1 LKLIDV
7 IGGARPNF
15 VKIASI
21 MSAIRNHSSDLIA
34 VRLIHTGQHYDPK
47 LSHTFFEQLN
57 IEEPDINLGVG
68 SGTQA
73 QQTALIMMRY
83 EELIIKEPSDACI
96 VVGDVN
102 STMACATTAKKLGL
116 KVGHVEAGIRSG
128 DRQMPEEINRLIT
141 DSISDLF
148 FTTTRLANEN
158 LLLEGTRKQDIYF
171 VGNTMIDTL
180 LANLDRLYPPA
191 FWDDLNLHTKC
202 YFVLTLHRPSNVDDS
217 VKLNSILHTVA
228 DATRGLPVIFP
239 AHPRTLKIMREV
251 KRLPRN
257 IHIVAPQTY
266 LEFNFLVKN
275 SKAVIT
281 DSGGITEEAT
291 VLGVPC
297 MTLRNSTE
305 RPETVDIGTN
315 ELLGSDPSA
324 LYDAMEVLFSDAW
337 KHGQIPELWDGK
349 AGERIIN
356 HLYSALGI

>member
-1 LKLIDV
+1 
-7 IGGARPNF
+7 
-15 VKIASI
+15 
-21 MSAIRNHSSDLIA
+21 
-34 VRLIHTGQHYDPK
+34 
-47 LSHTFFEQLN
+47 
-57 IEEPDINLGVG
+57 
-68 SGTQA
+68 
-73 QQTALIMMRY
+73 
-83 EELIIKEPSDACI
+83 
-96 VVGDVN
+96 
-102 STMACATTAKKLGL
+102 
-116 KVGHVEAGIRSG
+116 
-128 DRQMPEEINRLIT
+128 
-141 DSISDLF
+141 
-148 FTTTRLANEN
+148 
-158 LLLEGTRKQDIYF
+158 
-171 VGNTMIDTL
+171 
-180 LANLDRLYPPA
+180 
-191 FWDDLNLHTKC
+191 
-202 YFVLTLHRPSNVDDS
+202 
-217 VKLNSILHTVA
+217 
-228 DATRGLPVIFP
+228 
-239 AHPRTLKIMREV
+239 MREV